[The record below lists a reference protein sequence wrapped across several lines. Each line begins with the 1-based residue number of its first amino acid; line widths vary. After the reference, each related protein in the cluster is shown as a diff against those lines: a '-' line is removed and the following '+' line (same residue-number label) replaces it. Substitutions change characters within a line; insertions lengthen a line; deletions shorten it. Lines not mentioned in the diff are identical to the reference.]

1 MLFLPTMSFLFPQ
14 FLFGLAAL
22 TIPVVIH
29 LFNFRKTK
37 RIYYSG
43 TQFLKQVK
51 EASTSKLKLKHWLIL
66 ASRLLFILFL
76 VIAFAQ
82 PFIPAKQKGLK
93 SSEVYIY
100 LDNSYSMSGLV
111 STDYRAL
118 DAGIS
123 IVNELSDLFPAG
135 TRFKL
140 FTNDFAS
147 YSNVYKSGFELSD
160 LTTEIHV
167 SGNIRGFEEVLSRIK
182 TGMLASAT
190 PGEIFWISDF
200 QKSTFGPY
208 DPENPDTLYHIN
220 IVPLELEHSANL
232 FVDSIFLK
240 NPFTPGNEKIELTVV
255 IKNTGNEDVIDVP
268 IKIFLN
274 DIQTSNAILDIPASA
289 RVEQHFDLGFDL
301 QDISKGRIS
310 LEDYPV
316 TFDNDFYFTINIGDV
331 INILEIKSSTT
342 ATAIEKV
349 YANTKLF
356 NFKTFR
362 FTNVDYS
369 QIAVVDLVILNE
381 LEILDPSIRV
391 LLTNYLNTGGT
402 IVLIPPVN
410 PDMDSYSQFITGRS
424 IIFPDSLYQE
434 SLAPPDLT
442 NPFYENVFEEVHG
455 IIAMPESTQVLE
467 WGADRNAL
475 LSFRNG
481 KPFLSGIITAG
492 NLFVFASP
500 LNDVYSEF
508 QNHAVFVPVMYKIA
522 FGGKKEQARLYYSV
536 NQPIIRIAVDS
547 LAQNTIIKLVEVERE
562 LIPAQRISSG
572 SVLLEL
578 PSEIIGPGFYDVMAG
593 SKKLGTVAFNLD
605 RRESLPEQYSQDDIQ
620 QLFAGKN
627 KITIFNAGDQKDFA
641 NTVTKLYKGTPLWKY
656 AIIFALIF
664 LLVEVAFIR
673 LLKP

>member
-1 MLFLPTMSFLFPQ
+1 MSFLYPQ

-22 TIPVVIH
+22 AIPVIIH
-29 LFNFRKTK
+29 LFNFRKT
-37 RIYYSG
+37 RYVYYSG

-66 ASRLLFILFL
+66 ASRLLFIFFL
-76 VIAFAQ
+76 VIVFAQ
-82 PFIPAKQKGLK
+82 PYIPARQKGLK

-111 STDYRAL
+111 GTDYRAL

-123 IVNELSDLFPAG
+123 YVNELSGLFPAG

-147 YSNVYKSGFELSD
+147 YSNVYKSRAELSD

-182 TGMLASAT
+182 TGMQASAMS
-190 PGEIFWISDF
+190 GEIFWISDF

-208 DPENPDTLYHIN
+208 DTENTDTLHRIN
-220 IVPLELEHSANL
+220 IVPLELEAFANL

-255 IKNTGNEDVIDVP
+255 IKNTGYQEVNDVP

-274 DIQTSNAILDIPASA
+274 DIQTSNATLDVPASA

-301 QDISKGRIS
+301 QDLNKGRIS

-316 TFDNDFYFTINIGDV
+316 TFDNDFYFMINIGDK
-331 INILEIKSSTT
+331 INILEIKSSTM
-342 ATAIEKV
+342 ATPIERV
-349 YANTKLF
+349 YANRKLF

-369 QIAVVDLVILNE
+369 QIGAVDLVVLNE

-391 LLTNYLNTGGT
+391 LLTHYLDDGGT

-410 PDMDSYSQFITGRS
+410 PDMDSYSQLITGRS
-424 IIFPDSLYQE
+424 ISIPDSLYQQ

-442 NPFYENVFEEVHG
+442 NPFYENVFEEAHG
-455 IIAMPESTQVLE
+455 IIAMPQSTQALE

-481 KPFLSGIITAG
+481 NPFLSGIITAG
-492 NLFVFASP
+492 DLFVFAGP
-500 LNDVYSEF
+500 LNDEYSEF

-522 FGGKKEQARLYYSV
+522 FASKKEVTRLYYSV
-536 NQPIIRIAVDS
+536 NQPVIRITVDS

-562 LIPAQRISSG
+562 LIPVQRISSG
-572 SVLLEL
+572 SVLLEP
-578 PSEIIGPGFYDVMAG
+578 PSEIMGPGFYDVMAG
-593 SKKLGTVAFNLD
+593 NRKLTTVAFNLD
-605 RRESLPEQYSQDDIQ
+605 RRESLPEQYSKDEIQ

-627 KITIFNAGDQKDFA
+627 NITIFNAGDEKEFA

-664 LLVEVAFIR
+664 LLAEVALIR